1 MRKEYIGQNC
11 PYCKTALVETDMIA
25 VCGVCNVP
33 QHLSCWQKNKGCT
46 TAGCTGFINEIIES
60 DSTVQTAPQTE
71 PEPIEQPAAPL
82 EEQKEKLPELLYESR
97 EMVFMSDLPI
107 VLEHTTMT
115 MDYAQDKL
123 LACCTFRSITDKA
136 IKAVVTQIICQD
148 AEGHALGTPVTFR
161 YRNLQTKRGT
171 KFGQKISIDLPDHGT
186 RKLRVTAQ
194 KVVFADDTEITGG
207 DRVFTSPAPVLLSEH
222 FGSSDLAA
230 QYARETTAEAQ
241 FVPIG
246 GGKYWF
252 CTCGALNESFETRC
266 HNCGCTKKQLV
277 TALDPETLKINLSCY
292 EAQNAEAERAEK
304 AKAKKKQKKHNN
316 EPSNHP
322 EKPKKRSR
330 KPIIA
335 LIIVLI
341 MLAAVGCSAIFYWIP
356 YGDYR
361 EACAALDNG
370 EYDQARQ
377 AFLDLDGFLDSED
390 MALKSLYEK
399 GKAFLDEDRFDNA
412 IETFENI
419 MDYEDSAVMLNEA
432 KYRKG
437 CYLLENKFYTS
448 AASVFDEISDYKD
461 SASLLN
467 ETKYQEACEALE
479 NQNFAEALSIFETI
493 RYYKDSVSL
502 IDETKYQEA
511 CVTLENAQY
520 TQAVSAFENISSYKD
535 SATKVKEAK
544 YGYVLS
550 NKSNDDVTTYEYLL
564 SLKSAGYKDS
574 ATIYKE
580 LYTWKITVLGWN
592 SDRDS
597 SNYQTSISKYNPIY
611 CHVKLTGGTP
621 GASVTLR
628 TSGKRPDG
636 YETSEYTFGTAWR
649 DGEEGWYGWAEG
661 LYTNPEYGSAGT
673 LRVYFYDD
681 AGNKIGTA
689 SVTLTD

>member
-46 TAGCTGFINEIIES
+46 TVGCTGFITEIIES
-60 DSTVQTAPQTE
+60 DSTVQTAPQAE
-71 PEPIEQPAAPL
+71 PELIEQPTAPL
-82 EEQKEKLPELLYESR
+82 EKQKEKLPELLYESR

-171 KFGQKISIDLPDHGT
+171 KFGQKVSIDLPDHGT

-304 AKAKKKQKKHNN
+304 AKAKKFSYDVDSNTKRGIFRRRENEEKAPDKNSFKEFEGKYEIADSNN
-316 EPSNHP
+316 KGINIKEILSGLDEEQLMVYNFMP
-322 EKPKKRSR
+322 EDKLMSAESFLELNIEISD
-330 KPIIA
+330 IIA
-335 LIIVLI
+335 LLS
-341 MLAAVGCSAIFYWIP
+341 MLEISG
-356 YGDYR
+356 
-361 EACAALDNG
+361 
-370 EYDQARQ
+370 
-377 AFLDLDGFLDSED
+377 
-390 MALKSLYEK
+390 
-399 GKAFLDEDRFDNA
+399 A
-412 IETFENI
+412 IEQ
-419 MDYEDSAVMLNEA
+419 
-432 KYRKG
+432 R
-437 CYLLENKFYTS
+437 
-448 AASVFDEISDYKD
+448 
-461 SASLLN
+461 
-467 ETKYQEACEALE
+467 
-479 NQNFAEALSIFETI
+479 
-493 RYYKDSVSL
+493 
-502 IDETKYQEA
+502 
-511 CVTLENAQY
+511 
-520 TQAVSAFENISSYKD
+520 
-535 SATKVKEAK
+535 
-544 YGYVLS
+544 
-550 NKSNDDVTTYEYLL
+550 
-564 SLKSAGYKDS
+564 
-574 ATIYKE
+574 
-580 LYTWKITVLGWN
+580 
-592 SDRDS
+592 
-597 SNYQTSISKYNPIY
+597 
-611 CHVKLTGGTP
+611 P
-621 GASVTLR
+621 G
-628 TSGKRPDG
+628 
-636 YETSEYTFGTAWR
+636 
-649 DGEEGWYGWAEG
+649 G
-661 LYTNPEYGSAGT
+661 LYLKRT
-673 LRVYFYDD
+673 
-681 AGNKIGTA
+681 
-689 SVTLTD
+689 